1 MTRERELMSSWKS
14 PRQDSARGRKE
25 KRIFVVPSS
34 SPLLFSRN
42 VPAIISSTP
51 LQPNSPSE
59 VHDLPN
65 PTVHSPLSNVEEVK
79 DFPLSWL
86 PPDSLLHGL
95 TSHVRQRSTVS
106 NSVFPFSSVGK
117 SSSPG

>member
-1 MTRERELMSSWKS
+1 MTREQELMSSWKS

-51 LQPNSPSE
+51 LQRNSPE

-86 PPDSLLHGL
+86 PPDSLLRGL

-117 SSSPG
+117 NSFHG